1 MPTFPPLTDNRI
13 LRPSQTALALELVGE
28 MDLLRLKTLA
38 RWYARGL
45 PPDVAW
51 EDLLQEALTRVLTG
65 TRQCPEDV
73 TTVVFVGGIMRSL
86 RAEHWRRF
94 TKGHRGSALNLDQG
108 AEASHEPEVLDPAP
122 GPERTVCARQ
132 ELAAIR
138 RLFAE
143 DSVALQIIAGLG
155 EGHSPE
161 QIRGACSVSKTEYDS
176 ARRRMRRTLL
186 REGLTCAPK

>member
-1 MPTFPPLTDNRI
+1 MRNLPPLTDSRI
-13 LRPSQTALALELVGE
+13 LRPSQTALALDWVSE
-28 MDLLRLKTLA
+28 MELLRLKTLA

-45 PPDVAW
+45 PPDVGW
-51 EDLLQEALTRVLTG
+51 EDLLQEAITRVLTAA
-65 TRQCPEDV
+65 RQRPEDV
-73 TTVVFVGGIMRSL
+73 AMVAFIGGIMRSL

-94 TKGHRGSALNLDQG
+94 TKGHSSDAMLRLDQDC
-108 AEASHEPEVLDPAP
+108 AEGELLDPAP

-138 RLFAE
+138 RLFTE
-143 DSVALQIIAGLG
+143 DSVALEIIAGLS
-155 EGHSPE
+155 EGHLPE
-161 QIRGACSVSKTEYDS
+161 QIRTANGISKIEYDS